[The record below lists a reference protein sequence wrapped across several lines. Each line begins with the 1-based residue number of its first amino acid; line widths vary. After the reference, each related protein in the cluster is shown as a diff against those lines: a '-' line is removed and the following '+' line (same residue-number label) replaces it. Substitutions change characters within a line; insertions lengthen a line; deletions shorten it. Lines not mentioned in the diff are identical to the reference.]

1 MNLIADKSLICYP
14 PADMFRTIPIM
25 LLCLSTAGCFG
36 PDNAFR
42 APIEYPHYWLV
53 TGEILD
59 AQTNEPVVEADV
71 VVTLLRG
78 GEQIGEESTRTDPT
92 GRFGV
97 ISDQGRTFRIF
108 DLFGG
113 SPPEPIGPPP
123 DVILLRIVT
132 ANGEITEMIAV
143 SEEMIRSNTA
153 LGVTISGTI
162 SLPP

>member
-1 MNLIADKSLICYP
+1 ML
-14 PADMFRTIPIM
+14 RTIPIM
-25 LLCLSTAGCFG
+25 LLCLSTTGCFG

-42 APIEYPHYWLV
+42 APIEYSQYWLV

-78 GEQIGEESTRTDPT
+78 GEQIGEELTRTDQE

-97 ISDQGRTFRIF
+97 ISDQGRTFRTF
-108 DLFGG
+108 DFFGG
-113 SPPEPIGPPP
+113 NPPEPIGPPP

-143 SEEMIRSNTA
+143 SEEMIRLNTA

>member
-14 PADMFRTIPIM
+14 PADMLRTIPIT
-25 LLCLSTAGCFG
+25 LLCLCIAGCFG
-36 PDNAFR
+36 PG
-42 APIEYPHYWLV
+42 IEYSQFWLV
-53 TGEILD
+53 TGELRD
-59 AQTNEPVVEADV
+59 AQTNEPIVEADV
-71 VVTLLRG
+71 LVTLLRG
-78 GEQIGEESTRTDPT
+78 GEQIGEELTRTDLE

-97 ISDQGRTFRIF
+97 ISDQGRTFRTF

-113 SPPEPIGPPP
+113 NPPEPIDPPP

-143 SEEMIRSNTA
+143 SEEMIRLNTA